1 MQRNA
6 ATSRAPE
13 GFRCGIYSDGQ
24 FAICA
29 AEGQITLSE
38 PETRAMFGYLE
49 RVLATKG

>member
-1 MQRNA
+1 MHRNDA
-6 ATSRAPE
+6 ISRAPE

-38 PETRAMFGYLE
+38 AETRAMFGYLE
-49 RVLATKG
+49 RVVKDLA